1 MMPAGFR
8 PLNPFQAR
16 ILQVLSFAL
25 RPLTT
30 SQVAQMSGISFNAT
44 TKHLSR
50 LKSQGKIRNQRM
62 GNRILWF
69 I

>member
-1 MMPAGFR
+1 MIPTGFKR
-8 PLNPFQAR
+8 LNPFQAR

-44 TKHLSR
+44 TKHLGI
-50 LKSQGKIRNQRM
+50 LKRQGKIRNQRM

>member
-1 MMPAGFR
+1 MIPTGYKR
-8 PLNPFQAR
+8 LNPFEAR

-25 RPLTT
+25 SPLTT
-30 SQVAQMSGISFNAT
+30 SQVAQMSNISFNAT
-44 TKHLSR
+44 SKHLAILR
-50 LKSQGKIRNQRM
+50 RRGKIRMSRM